1 MKEVR
6 LYRTRCLSL
15 KSHPSIEFHAT
26 VDESETKGIDILKEC
41 IPILNKGNHAFIT
54 QEIKEDEEW

>member
-1 MKEVR
+1 MKGIR

-26 VDESETKGIDILKEC
+26 EEESETKGIDILKEC
-41 IPILNKGNHAFIT
+41 IPILNHGNHAFTT
-54 QEIKEDEEW
+54 QEIEEAEEW